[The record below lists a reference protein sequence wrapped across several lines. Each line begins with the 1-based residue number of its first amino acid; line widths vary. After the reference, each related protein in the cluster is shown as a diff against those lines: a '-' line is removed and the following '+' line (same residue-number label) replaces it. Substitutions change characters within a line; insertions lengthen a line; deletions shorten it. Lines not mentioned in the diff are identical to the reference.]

1 MKYELQKVIMKNC
14 TVYNILHES
23 KILGHIVYNDTSKI
37 IVSATKLP
45 IVPIVESFGFEGKF
59 LLAKNDNYEVVELKA
74 TPEFTPIF
82 EFKVINL
89 EDNFLTEA

>member
-1 MKYELQKVIMKNC
+1 MKNC
-14 TVYNILHES
+14 VVYNILHES
-23 KILGHIVYNDTSKI
+23 TILGHIIHDGTSKL
-37 IVSATKLP
+37 IVSSTELP
-45 IVPIVESFGFEGKF
+45 IIPIVESFGFEGKF
-59 LLAKNDNYEVVELKA
+59 LLAKNDTYEVVELKA